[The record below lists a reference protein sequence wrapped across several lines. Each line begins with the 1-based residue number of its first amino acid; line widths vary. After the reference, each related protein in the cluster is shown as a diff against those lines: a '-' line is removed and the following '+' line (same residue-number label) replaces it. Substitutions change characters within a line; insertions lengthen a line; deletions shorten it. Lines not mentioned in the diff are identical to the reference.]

1 MIEKTTDIAIIGGG
15 PAGMAAAL
23 EAGKAGCKVLVIERD
38 DALGGILQ
46 QCIHPGFGLHEFD
59 EELAGPEYA
68 QRYIDWIEAARDNIE
83 VLTGTM
89 VLDMSPAKEIHAINE
104 NGVVNIKA
112 KSVVLAMGCRERTRG
127 AIKIPGYRPT
137 GVYTAGLAQ
146 RFVNVEG
153 FMPGR
158 KFVILG
164 SGDIGMI
171 MARRLSWEGARVEC
185 VVEILP
191 YPSGL
196 IRNKVQCL
204 DDYGIPLYLS
214 HTVVRVHGKD
224 RVTGI
229 TIAQVDAS
237 WKVMPGTEKFF
248 SCDTLLLSVG
258 LIPENEVS
266 KKAGILLAR
275 TGGPEVNQFLQASI
289 DGVFACGNVL
299 QVHDLVD
306 NVAIEARRAGRNA
319 ALFVKGSN
327 LPSMNGQDAIKVV
340 AGIGI
345 GYVLPHK
352 INTSVGSVPTD
363 DATGIPV
370 KISLRVKVPMKNVY
384 VVVKNGSTIL
394 FKKFFKHVRP
404 SEMNILE
411 IKNEEN
417 AFLRSIDNTSTIE
430 VLVEPKEEKASE

>member
-23 EAGKAGCKVLVIERD
+23 EAGKGGCKVLVIERD

-68 QRYIDWIEAARDNIE
+68 QRYIDWIEGARDNIE

-104 NGVVNIKA
+104 NGVVNIKT

-158 KFVILG
+158 RFVILG

-229 TIAQVDAS
+229 TIAQVDAT

-266 KKAGILLAR
+266 KKAGISLAK
-275 TGGPEVNQFLQASI
+275 TGGPEVNQFLQTSI

-306 NVAIEARRAGRNA
+306 NVAIEAKRAGRNA
-319 ALFVKGSN
+319 ALFVKGSR
-327 LPSMNGQDAIKVV
+327 LPAMNGHDAIKVV
-340 AGIGI
+340 AGKGV

-352 INTSVGSVPTD
+352 INTAVGGVPTD

-384 VVVKNGSTIL
+384 LIVKNGSNIL

-417 AFLRSIDNTSTIE
+417 KFLRSIDPTSTLE
-430 VLVEPKEEKASE
+430 VVVEPKEEKASE